1 MVDDRGL
8 LDSRRPLTAE
18 QALAIEHEFEKGYT
32 LLSQIEEPCVTVFGS
47 ARLPQNDPA
56 CIAAR
61 EVGREFAKRGWAVIT
76 GGGPGA
82 MEAANR
88 GAQEAGGLSVGLGIT
103 LPHEQS
109 INPYVDLAYTFK
121 HFYARKVCF
130 VKPAEGF
137 VVMPGGIGTLDEL
150 FELLVLI
157 QTGKTMKYPVVLY
170 DSAFWGGLVD
180 WMRERLLALGTIAEQ
195 DFDLFFLCDD
205 AASGADLVV
214 ECYERAVSS

>member
-1 MVDDRGL
+1 VVDDRGL

-18 QALAIEHEFEKGYT
+18 ERLAIEHEFEEGFG
-32 LLSQIEEPCVTVFGS
+32 LLSQIEQPCVTLYGS
-47 ARLPQNDPA
+47 ARLPESDPA
-56 CIAAR
+56 YVAAR
-61 EVGREFAKRGWAVIT
+61 AVGREFAGRGWAMIT
-76 GGGPGA
+76 GGGPGV

-88 GAQEAGGLSVGLGIT
+88 GAQEAGGLSVGLGIR
-103 LPHEQS
+103 LPHEQG

-150 FELLVLI
+150 FEVLVLI
-157 QTGKTMKYPVVLY
+157 QTGKTTKYPVVLY

-180 WMRERLLALGTIAEQ
+180 WMRERLLALGTISKD
-195 DFDLFFLCDD
+195 DFDLFFVCDD
-205 AASGADLVV
+205 AASAADFVV
-214 ECYERAVSS
+214 ESYKLSS

>member
-1 MVDDRGL
+1 MDDRGL

-18 QALAIEHEFEKGYT
+18 ERLGIDQEFEKGYA
-32 LLSQIEEPCVTVFGS
+32 LLAQIEEPCVTVFGS
-47 ARLPQNDPA
+47 ARLPQTDPA
-56 CIAAR
+56 CVAAR
-61 EVGREFAKRGWAVIT
+61 EVGGEFAKRGWAVIT

-82 MEAANR
+82 MEAANQ
-88 GAQEAGGLSVGLGIT
+88 GAQEAGGLSVGLGIQ
-103 LPHEQS
+103 LPHEQA

-157 QTGKTMKYPVVLY
+157 QTGKTTKYPVVLY

-180 WMRERLLALGTIAEQ
+180 WMRNQLLSAGTISER
-195 DFDLFFLCDD
+195 DFDLFFVCDD
-205 AASGADLVV
+205 AARAADFVAESYSL
-214 ECYERAVSS
+214 SS

>member
-1 MVDDRGL
+1 VDDRRL
-8 LDSRRPLTAE
+8 LDSRLPLTAE
-18 QALAIEHEFEKGYT
+18 ERLEIQHEFGEGFA

-47 ARLPQNDPA
+47 ARLPETDPA
-56 CIAAR
+56 CVAAR
-61 EVGREFAKRGWAVIT
+61 AVGRAFAERGWAVIT

-88 GAQEAGGLSVGLGIT
+88 GAQEAGGLSVGLGIK
-103 LPHEQS
+103 LPHEQA

-150 FELLVLI
+150 FEALVLI
-157 QTGKTMKYPVVLY
+157 QTGKTTKYPVVLY

-180 WMRERLLALGTIAEQ
+180 WMREQLLGLGTIAER

-205 AASGADLVV
+205 PAAAAEFVV
-214 ECYERAVSS
+214 ESYAPSSA

>member
-18 QALAIEHEFEKGYT
+18 ERLAIEHEFEEGFG
-32 LLSQIEEPCVTVFGS
+32 LLSQIEQPCVTLYGS
-47 ARLPQNDPA
+47 ARLPESDPA
-56 CIAAR
+56 CVAAR
-61 EVGREFAKRGWAVIT
+61 AVGREFAGRGWAMIT
-76 GGGPGA
+76 GGGPGV

-88 GAQEAGGLSVGLGIT
+88 GAQEAGGLSVGLGIQ
-103 LPHEQS
+103 LPHEQG

-150 FELLVLI
+150 FEVLVLI
-157 QTGKTMKYPVVLY
+157 QTGKTAKYPVVLY

-180 WMRERLLALGTIAEQ
+180 WMREQLLARGMISKE
-195 DFDLFFLCDD
+195 DFDLFFVCDD
-205 AASGADLVV
+205 AARAADFVV
-214 ECYERAVSS
+214 ESYKLNS